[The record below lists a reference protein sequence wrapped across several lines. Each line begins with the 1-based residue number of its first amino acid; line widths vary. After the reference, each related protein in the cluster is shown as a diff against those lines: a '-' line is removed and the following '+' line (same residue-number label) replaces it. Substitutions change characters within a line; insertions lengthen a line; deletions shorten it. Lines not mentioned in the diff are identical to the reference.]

1 MSALCDCGS
10 PATVGSF
17 CTQDLDRFRTAIHQ
31 APGVIRDL
39 DVTITGQDA
48 QGGQGNGGGTPD
60 PFNERASDARIAL
73 TIALREAALTADATG
88 KGKTPPEYAA
98 MALGGIVGLA
108 RNPRAPGIYEALRTA
123 LREADHVRDRV
134 EERVSY
140 GACFCGTEI
149 TAPRSK
155 DTARCRGC
163 GEAYDVHHIRAWK
176 HVQALDRVNQYRGR
190 TGDVATVLAG
200 AGYDVKPATLR
211 KWVQRGKLT
220 PEEDGLYSAKKVL
233 EILNVT

>member
-17 CTQDLDRFRTAIHQ
+17 CTQDLDRFRSAIHQ

-73 TIALREAALTADATG
+73 TTALREAALTADATG
-88 KGKTPPEYAA
+88 KGKTPPEHAA

-155 DTARCRGC
+155 DTATCRGC
-163 GEAYDVHHIRAWK
+163 GEQYDVHHIRAWK
-176 HVQALDRVNQYRGR
+176 HVQALDRVTEYRG
-190 TGDVATVLAG
+190 TQKAVTTVLEG
-200 AGYDVKPATLR
+200 AGYNVNLNTVKSWIR
-211 KWVQRGKLT
+211 RGKLE
-220 PEEDGLYSAKKVL
+220 PEDDGLYSAKKIINLLLVG
-233 EILNVT
+233 